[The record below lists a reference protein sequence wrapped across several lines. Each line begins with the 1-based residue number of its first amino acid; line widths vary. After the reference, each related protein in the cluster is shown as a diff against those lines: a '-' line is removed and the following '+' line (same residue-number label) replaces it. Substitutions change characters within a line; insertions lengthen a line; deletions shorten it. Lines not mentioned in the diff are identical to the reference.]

1 MSEHKDLV
9 AHVKKAAGAVEISEP
24 EGRLALTDRRLFNHL
39 LAHAYPE
46 LGRAP
51 THTIRLSAI
60 RSYAAEARRRGAGEN
75 DNRRI
80 KSSVLKLQ
88 KTVVEFNY
96 LHSEKGRMW
105 EASPL
110 LSWCSISERTG
121 ELTYSF
127 PPQLADKLIEPA
139 LFSYISLRVTYQFE
153 SKYALIL
160 YEVLKRYSDRTAET
174 PYWSV
179 KTSELRDIMG
189 CRDKLKD
196 WKDFRRRA
204 LDPALTEIG
213 ELAEF
218 TVEVDEVR
226 QGGGRGGGKVVSC
239 VFHVIKK
246 DRQAAEATIRE
257 LEKPKVQRRGE
268 KVAKAEDSAIDTALR
283 WLAGA
288 EPSIRLRWQKRAEE
302 LGVALPPA
310 ATAPDNLAKWVPAIA
325 VVVCREERLL

>member
-1 MSEHKDLV
+1 MEAGTRELV
-9 AHVKKAAGAVEISEP
+9 AHVRKAVGAVEISEP
-24 EGRLALTDRRLFNHL
+24 DGHLTLVDRRLFDHL
-39 LAHAYPE
+39 LAHAYRD
-46 LGRAP
+46 LGKVAN
-51 THTIRLSAI
+51 HTIRLAVI
-60 RSYAAEARRRGAGEN
+60 RSFAAEARRGAEEA

-80 KSSVLKLQ
+80 KDSIKRLQ
-88 KTVVEFNY
+88 KTTVEFNY
-96 LHSEKGRMW
+96 LHSEKGRIW
-105 EASPL
+105 ESSPL
-110 LSWCSISERTG
+110 LGSCRIVERSG

-127 PPQLADKLIEPA
+127 PEGLADKLIEPA
-139 LFSYISLRVTYQFE
+139 LFSYISLKVVYQFE

-160 YEVLKRYSDRTAET
+160 YEILKRYADRDAQK
-174 PYWSV
+174 PFWPV